1 VTTKKIDSM
10 TPEQEAVLV
19 SYRQEWLDIGRSTQ
33 PIDLIEVEQAITDL
47 YEIVL
52 DRPKPAIVYCQSP
65 WQLCVMP
72 EVFKELGKFEG
83 ENLGTN
89 LETNLWTNLR
99 TNLDTNIWTNLRTNL
114 DTNIWTNL
122 WTNLDTN
129 LRTNLWTNL
138 RTNLRTNLVTNLR
151 TNLGTNLETNLW
163 TNLDT
168 NIWTNLWTNLRTNLD
183 TNLRTNLRTNL
194 ETNLWTNLRTNA
206 YNNNYYWLFQGS
218 WGLYWLAFYEFPDKF
233 IKPMFSDEDRKKM
246 QAAIRVAKCL
256 AGFVVYDGICFVSE
270 RPTKLTLDDQGRLH
284 NETGPAL
291 EYFDGYYLYSWHGTR
306 IDNPDIIEKPITIG
320 QIEAEQNAEIKRIM
334 MERFGW
340 SNYLQE
346 SKAELIDQYIDQLG
360 NPVKLWKK
368 ELGENF
374 EEPLVMIELVNS
386 TIEGLYQ
393 PDGSFKP
400 DLKDGQPYHKKYM
413 FAVPPEI
420 KSAKKAHLYHCGLDY
435 ETFDEIEFV
444 SQT

>member
-83 ENLGTN
+83 E
-89 LETNLWTNLR
+89 
-99 TNLDTNIWTNLRTNL
+99 
-114 DTNIWTNL
+114 
-122 WTNLDTN
+122 
-129 LRTNLWTNL
+129 
-138 RTNLRTNLVTNLR
+138 
-151 TNLGTNLETNLW
+151 NLGTNLETNLW